1 MYGEILSRIS
11 NAPNSEVP
19 LFQRPRFQRLHCTT
33 LCAYYPPRIEP
44 KLCTYT
50 LPNFSNFVYQFTLP
64 QRVTILCIYFP
75 PPIEPKVCNYTLPN
89 FINIVYQSTPRQRGT
104 TLCIYFPPPIEP
116 KLCNYTLPNFINIVY
131 QSTLRQL
138 DSILCTYFHPP
149 IEPKL
154 YNFTLPGMYI
164 IVGWKNYHSTGDR
177 CLHYFQQNCNTFLTL
192 VTTGFELY
200 LFPIYL
206 QFSLVSW

>member
-19 LFQRPRFQRLHCTT
+19 LFQMPRFQRLHCTT

-44 KLCTYT
+44 KL
-50 LPNFSNFVYQFTLP
+50 
-64 QRVTILCIYFP
+64 
-75 PPIEPKVCNYTLPN
+75 CNYTLPN

-104 TLCIYFPPPIEP
+104 TLCIYFP
-116 KLCNYTLPNFINIVY
+116 
-131 QSTLRQL
+131 
-138 DSILCTYFHPP
+138 PP